1 MKTFLNWLKDFI
13 YDSIDYIIMLVIIV
27 SVVFV
32 IGWRLDV
39 LFANDATDIPHKNTI
54 ISNEDE
60 KPKDSNVDK
69 QEPLETEDVVESP
82 EIQPTDDVEEPSD
95 TQIPESP
102 VVENNPSS
110 TDKVSISITIP
121 PGSLPSKI
129 GDILESNGLIS
140 SKKDFVIKAQELK
153 LDTKLK
159 SGNFKISK
167 NLSIE
172 EVLKIITK

>member
-1 MKTFLNWLKDFI
+1 MKNFLNWLKDFI

-54 ISNEDE
+54 ISNEDD
-60 KPKDSNVDK
+60 PAKDPMVDK
-69 QEPLETEDVVESP
+69 EDKLKTEDEVEST
-82 EIQPTDDVEEPSD
+82 EIQSPDDPGQATD
-95 TQIPESP
+95 TQAPESP
-102 VVENNPSS
+102 VIDNTPPT
-110 TDKVSISITIP
+110 TDTVSVSITIP

-129 GDILESNGLIS
+129 GDILESNGLIN
-140 SKKDFVIKAQELK
+140 SKKDFVLKAQELK

-167 NLSIE
+167 NLSLE
-172 EVLKIITK
+172 EILKIITK